1 MMPGQ
6 VTWGRTVHI
15 REKKKLIACAVH
27 SDSGFLEVPSF
38 KVCFCFKY
46 LGGIEQFDSLEEKNL

>member
-1 MMPGQ
+1 MMQGQ

-15 REKKKLIACAVH
+15 RKKKSIVCAVH
-27 SDSGFLEVPSF
+27 SDSGFLEVSSF

-46 LGGIEQFDSLEEKNL
+46 LGGIEQFDSLEEKIL